1 VEALLRRLER
11 THYSEITFT
20 GCVITEAAL
29 AFLAKWTPMQRRNF
43 GMTLA
48 HRSHYAIL
56 DTVRLKNCA
65 GMAIGD
71 LDEPENVEWTPGR
84 CVVGTFELDGET
96 GLDGNTLE
104 NVAKHFVVGNHNL
117 RELVL
122 YCTEGATV
130 TTTTVLQKLLLDMN
144 ACVEDGEQ
152 RKLSLDVYAG
162 TFEVADI
169 LKRVIGHRNCFIDIL
184 KLQCSYNFTQ
194 HLHTVMEGIGENGG
208 SLCEL
213 DVWGGKMLPS
223 DLHTLLHGLLETRR
237 VQLEYLRLPIIVPW
251 NHDGNLKE
259 KLASFLRQQT
269 KLTDIVLPSMG
280 MDSFQLCKRIDE
292 DMFLLEERLDTDPP
306 KKKFPE
312 TFTKT
317 EFILERT
324 INYWAETQNE
334 KGDASSAEQLAADVL
349 TGIFHLVQSA
359 SGLADILA
367 ASKVDRRPIHDNP
380 KKRRKTVNSS
390 HVG

>member
-1 VEALLRRLER
+1 
-11 THYSEITFT
+11 
-20 GCVITEAAL
+20 
-29 AFLAKWTPMQRRNF
+29 MF
-43 GMTLA
+43 G
-48 HRSHYAIL
+48 
-56 DTVRLKNCA
+56 
-65 GMAIGD
+65 
-71 LDEPENVEWTPGR
+71 
-84 CVVGTFELDGET
+84 
-96 GLDGNTLE
+96 
-104 NVAKHFVVGNHNL
+104 
-117 RELVL
+117 
-122 YCTEGATV
+122 
-130 TTTTVLQKLLLDMN
+130 
-144 ACVEDGEQ
+144 
-152 RKLSLDVYAG
+152 
-162 TFEVADI
+162 
-169 LKRVIGHRNCFIDIL
+169 
-184 KLQCSYNFTQ
+184 
-194 HLHTVMEGIGENGG
+194 
-208 SLCEL
+208 
-213 DVWGGKMLPS
+213 GGKMLPS

-237 VQLEYLRLPIIVPW
+237 VQLESLRLPKIVPW